1 MAIDNERERR
11 IQDMMQHAGMQRD
24 EAEFAVAIELGEIP
38 GDLIEVDDAPDTNPA
53 DDQ

>member
-1 MAIDNERERR
+1 MAIDSERERR
-11 IQDMMQHAGMQRD
+11 IQDMMQHAGLQRD

-38 GDLIEVDDAPDTNPA
+38 GDLIEVDDAPDTAPA